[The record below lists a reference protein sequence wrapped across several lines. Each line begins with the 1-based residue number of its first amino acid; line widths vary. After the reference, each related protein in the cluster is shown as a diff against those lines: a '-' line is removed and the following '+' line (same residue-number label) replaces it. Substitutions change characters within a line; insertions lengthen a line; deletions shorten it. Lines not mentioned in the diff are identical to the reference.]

1 MIKTARQLKDK
12 VKNLV
17 GDSNLNN
24 KSQTMVRNFIMERF
38 LERISQS
45 EYRENFILKGGML
58 VASLIGLDMRATMD
72 IDTTV
77 RSLPLTMPEAEKI
90 INEIIKVPV
99 DDRIEFEVLQTSNIM
114 EEHDYPG
121 IRFTLRARFDKMKE
135 DIKIDISTG
144 DVITPTAV
152 MYSYK
157 LMFEER
163 TIPIYTYNIETLL
176 AEKLETVMARG
187 TANTRMRDFYDIHVI
202 LEQEKDSIVIENL
215 KKAFLATSQKRVT
228 VHLIPRFYEI
238 LEEINQSELM
248 ERYWN
253 NFKSHCFFVGDLTWQ
268 DVLISTSELA
278 ELTIYT
284 QDMTIQQ
291 EQEEQEEFDMTM
303 V

>member
-17 GDSNLNN
+17 GDTNLNN

-45 EYRENFILKGGML
+45 EYRDNFILKGGML

-99 DDRIEFEVLQTSNIM
+99 DDRIEFKVLQASNIM

-121 IRFTLRARFDKMKE
+121 IRFTLVAHFDKMNEK
-135 DIKIDISTG
+135 IKIDISTG
-144 DVITPTAV
+144 DVITPAAV

-163 TIPIYTYNIETLL
+163 SIPIYTYNIETLL

-215 KKAFLATSQKRVT
+215 QKAFLATSQKRDT

-238 LEEINQSELM
+238 LDEINQSELM
-248 ERYWN
+248 ERDWN
-253 NFKSHCFFVGDLTWQ
+253 NFKNNSFFVGDLTWQ
-268 DVLISTSELA
+268 DVLISTSKLA
-278 ELTIYT
+278 ELTIDT
-284 QDMTIQQ
+284 QEMTMQS
-291 EQEEQEEFDMTM
+291 EEEEQEEFGMAM